1 MIDRRSVNN
10 NIHFLF
16 FTFAH
21 SIIQTFK
28 TKTYMNRRE
37 AIHRATLLLG
47 GVLSAPLMAGAMG
60 QVLNTGESVAVTAD
74 QATLLAE
81 VADIIIPTTGT
92 PGAKAAGVE
101 KFIVRVMRDCY
112 EKADQEKFYA
122 GLAKLDADSQAKF
135 GKGFAALDIAQKN
148 VMVKQSTI
156 DNKAFFT
163 QMKSLTVTGYF
174 TSEIGATQALEYL
187 PIPGKFEACIPLKP
201 GHTL

>member
-1 MIDRRSVNN
+1 M
-10 NIHFLF
+10 
-16 FTFAH
+16 TFIFY
-21 SIIQTFK
+21 SITLSLNK
-28 TKTYMNRRE
+28 TKLKYMNRRE
-37 AIHRATLLLG
+37 AIQRATLLLG

-60 QVLNTGESVAVTAD
+60 QILNTGESVVVTAD
-74 QATLLAE
+74 QAALLAE

-112 EKADQEKFYA
+112 EKADQDKFYA

-135 GKGFAALDIAQKN
+135 GKGFAALDVAQKN
-148 VMVKQSTI
+148 EMVKQTTV
-156 DNKAFFT
+156 DNKAFFLT
-163 QMKSLTVTGYF
+163 MKGLTVTGYF

-201 GHTL
+201 GQKAWAL